1 MVAIKDFGEMI
12 SEDELSDNGP
22 GDDIESPIQILAKT
36 SIDIIENID
45 LAEIIEVEVRKLME
59 SLGLDFA
66 IFRLMSPDDRP
77 LMLCHGLDFK
87 EARENP

>member
-1 MVAIKDFGEMI
+1 MMT
-12 SEDELSDNGP
+12 SNPLSRGP
-22 GDDIESPIQILAKT
+22 ATDIHRYHREHR
-36 SIDIIENID
+36 D

-66 IFRLMSPDDRP
+66 IFRLMSPDDKP

-87 EARENP
+87 EAREHP